1 VSVVTSS
8 EAESTTAAQSGIAGA
23 FAKAKVEGRPALI
36 PFVTA
41 GYPNLAMTDRLL
53 PALVAGGADVIEIG
67 IPFSDP
73 IADGITVQHTSQV
86 ALSQGTTLGDAIDVV
101 RRARA
106 NGITTP
112 IVFMGYYN
120 PYLRYGLDQLAVDM
134 AEAGVD
140 GLIIPDLP
148 TEESEDVRTA
158 LCANGRDLIFLV
170 APTSTEER
178 IREVAKRASGFVY
191 CVSLTGVT
199 GARTSL
205 SDDLPAYI
213 ARIRR
218 ETDLPLAVGF
228 GISNRQHV
236 EEVAKIA
243 DGVVIASALINHLDS
258 KPETEQPAAATAFL
272 RDVTGR

>member
-1 VSVVTSS
+1 VSVVTSTETDS
-8 EAESTTAAQSGIAGA
+8 ATTAKSGIADA
-23 FAKAKVEGRPALI
+23 FAKAKAEGRPALI

-41 GYPNLAMTDRLL
+41 GYPNLEMTERLL

-86 ALSQGTTLGDAIDVV
+86 ALSQGTTLGDAIKVV

-106 NGITTP
+106 HGLTTP

-120 PYLRYGLDQLAVDM
+120 PYLRYGLERLAVDM

-148 TEESEDVRTA
+148 TEESEEVRSA
-158 LCANGRDLIFLV
+158 LRANGRDLIFLI

-191 CVSLTGVT
+191 CVSITGVT

-243 DGVVIASALINHLDS
+243 DGVVIASALINYLDNL
-258 KPETEQPAAATAFL
+258 PEAEQPAAATAFL
-272 RDVTGR
+272 RNVTGR

>member
-8 EAESTTAAQSGIAGA
+8 ATDSTTAAKSGIADA
-23 FAKAKVEGRPALI
+23 FAKAKAEGRPALI

-41 GYPNLAMTDRLL
+41 GYPNLAMTDKLL

-86 ALSQGTTLGDAIDVV
+86 ALAQGTTLGDAIEVV

-106 NGITTP
+106 NGIITP

-120 PYLRYGLDQLAVDM
+120 PYLRYGLDRLAADM

-148 TEESEDVRTA
+148 TEESEDVRSA
-158 LCANGRDLIFLV
+158 LRANGRDLIFLI

-191 CVSLTGVT
+191 CVSITGVT

-205 SDDLPAYI
+205 ANDLPAYI

-228 GISNRQHV
+228 GISNRQQV

-243 DGVVIASALINHLDS
+243 DGVVIASALINRLDS
-258 KPETEQPAAATAFL
+258 EPETEQPAAATAFL